1 VGLRSNWLIRTLT
14 PITRLTETDLAPRP
28 RSFTPAE
35 LTAVVTSYERAYDE
49 CWAHHPELIEVPG
62 SIPIPIESM
71 PSSGHGKPEPNYV
84 NRVYCP
90 VRLF

>member
-1 VGLRSNWLIRTLT
+1 M
-14 PITRLTETDLAPRP
+14 
-28 RSFTPAE
+28 
-35 LTAVVTSYERAYDE
+35 VTSYERAYDE

-62 SIPIPIESM
+62 SISIPIESM

-90 VRLF
+90 VSPFLSLHVYGQLE